1 MLVRDNKYI
10 PEKDRD
16 FFILLRTGLWQRVEE
31 ELSPEPDWP
40 YILRL
45 SCEQTVQGIV
55 ADGIALYR
63 SVHPDCAPPSDVLD
77 NFFSQTAQIIRQNY
91 KVNLVQAKL
100 SLLLKEKQIFHVVL
114 KGQGAAQNYPKPLL
128 RCSGDI
134 DFFFAEKDYQDAKLL
149 LRPLAS
155 STEEKPYSLEC
166 SYLIDGVF
174 VELHGAMASGINH
187 SADSHLLAILNDM
200 MSEKGQTR
208 IFNIQGGAIT
218 LPSPR
223 FDAIYILTH
232 ALRHLGS
239 FGISLRQIIDWTM
252 YLHANS
258 DKIDQDVLKQD
269 IQAMHIRKLWDIMGQ
284 FAEQWLGLDSNCIE
298 AAKDDYSKSGLQ
310 LWKMVRAS
318 GSFGHKSPYFS
329 HLHAGRLNERFARIY
344 YHLKQ
349 ALLIRKFDAEFSN
362 YLIGKELQ
370 DVLAAPFRFISGR
383 KTKITG

>member
-1 MLVRDNKYI
+1 M
-10 PEKDRD
+10 
-16 FFILLRTGLWQRVEE
+16 
-31 ELSPEPDWP
+31 
-40 YILRL
+40 
-45 SCEQTVQGIV
+45 
-55 ADGIALYR
+55 
-63 SVHPDCAPPSDVLD
+63 
-77 NFFSQTAQIIRQNY
+77 
-91 KVNLVQAKL
+91 
-100 SLLLKEKQIFHVVL
+100 
-114 KGQGAAQNYPKPLL
+114 
-128 RCSGDI
+128 
-134 DFFFAEKDYQDAKLL
+134 
-149 LRPLAS
+149 
-155 STEEKPYSLEC
+155 
-166 SYLIDGVF
+166 IDGVF

-187 SADSHLLAILNDM
+187 SADKHLLAILNDM

-208 IFNIQGGAIT
+208 IFNIQGGDIT

-232 ALRHLGS
+232 AIRHLGS

-269 IQAMHIRKLWDIMGQ
+269 IQAMHIQRLWDIIGQ

-298 AAKDDYSKSGLQ
+298 AGKDDYSKSGLQ

-383 KTKITG
+383 KTKIAG